1 MKLTNVRFFAKNNI
15 RGNEKSKTVVA
26 LMCVFALS
34 VTIISSFSVT
44 VTNALNLHKS
54 DFRSHSLELYPSDR
68 LITDSVVK
76 SVENIDHV
84 KGVYPLMGTREVS
97 FTVLNI
103 EDESGTNNEIMLNA
117 DGREV
122 YIEAHSLI
130 GDEKRPVISG
140 KTLDESP
147 TFSCIVPDLFYP
159 YDDHYNEQ
167 TGEKHDLEYID
178 GESLIGKTITVVPFG
193 GDYECT
199 YNYEGVDEGLGG
211 SDIANLPALEYKLKV
226 VGVYYDAPTQFG
238 NYDTVFYSE
247 ETGRQ
252 IEKMALEAS
261 DIDLSSETSR
271 VANWWKNKSLRIH
284 YVEVDD
290 FENIPEVQ
298 NELGELGFFLPDSMF
313 VIPESVANMAN
324 ILSLPCYIL
333 IFAIAVIC
341 IINIIQS
348 TTSTLNKRKSEIGLL
363 KAVGFKDRQILLC
376 LCYEQLSLAIKGFVI
391 GGGLSAVFIA
401 IANFINYH
409 RTFNDRLYIVSWGD
423 YFIFLL
429 IAFAVAV
436 IVPLLCQLITIHKL
450 SKIQPKDVM
459 N

>member
-1 MKLTNVRFFAKNNI
+1 MKLANVRFLAKNNI
-15 RGNEKSKTVVA
+15 RGNGKSKAVVA
-26 LMCVFALS
+26 LMCIFALS

-44 VTNALNLHKS
+44 VTNALNLYKI

-68 LITDSVVK
+68 LITDDVVK
-76 SVENIDHV
+76 SIENIEHV
-84 KGVYPLMGTREVS
+84 KGVYPLMGTRGVS
-97 FTVLNI
+97 FDVLNV
-103 EDESGTNNEIMLNA
+103 EDDSGTKNEIMSNA
-117 DGREV
+117 DSRDV

-130 GDEKRPVISG
+130 GDEKRPVIAG

-167 TGEKHDLEYID
+167 TGEKNDLKYID
-178 GESLIGKTITVVPFG
+178 GESLIGQTITVVPFG
-193 GDYECT
+193 GFYECT
-199 YNYEGVDEGLGG
+199 YNYEGVEEGLGE

-247 ETGRQ
+247 ETGRK
-252 IEKMALEAS
+252 IEEMALKTS

-284 YVEVDD
+284 FVEVDD
-290 FENIPEVQ
+290 YENIPAVQ
-298 NELGELGFFLPDSMF
+298 NRLGELGFFLPDSMF
-313 VIPESVANMAN
+313 VVPESVANMAN
-324 ILSLPCYIL
+324 ILSFPCYIL

-341 IINIIQS
+341 IISIIQS
-348 TTSTLNKRKSEIGLL
+348 TTSALKKRKSEIGLL
-363 KAVGFKDRQILLC
+363 KAVGYKDRQILLC
-376 LCYEQLSLAIKGFVI
+376 LCYEQMSLTIKGFVI

-401 IANFINYH
+401 VANFINYH
-409 RTFNDRLYIVSWGD
+409 RTFNDRLYIVNWGE

-436 IVPLLCQLITIHKL
+436 IVPLLCQLITMHKL

>member
-1 MKLTNVRFFAKNNI
+1 MKLTNVRFLAKNNI
-15 RGNEKSKTVVA
+15 KGNSKSKSVVA
-26 LMCVFALS
+26 LMCILALS

-44 VTNALNLHKS
+44 VTNALNLYKS

-68 LITDSVVK
+68 LITDDVVK
-76 SVENIDHV
+76 SIENIDHV
-84 KGVYPLMGTREVS
+84 KGVYPLMGTRGVS
-97 FTVLNI
+97 FDVLNV
-103 EDESGTNNEIMLNA
+103 EDDSGTKNEIMSNA
-117 DGREV
+117 DSRDV

-130 GDEKRPVISG
+130 GDEKRPVIAG

-159 YDDHYNEQ
+159 YDDYYNEQ
-167 TGEKHDLEYID
+167 TGYKNDLEYID
-178 GESLIGKTITVVPFG
+178 GESLVGQTITVVPFG
-193 GDYECT
+193 GYYECT
-199 YNYEGVDEGLGG
+199 FNYEGVEEGLGE
-211 SDIANLPALEYKLKV
+211 SDIAMLPALEYKLKV

-238 NYDTVFYSE
+238 NYNTIFYSE

-252 IEKMALEAS
+252 IEEMALKAS
-261 DIDLSSETSR
+261 NIDLSSETSR

-290 FENIPEVQ
+290 YENIPEVQ
-298 NELGELGFFLPDSMF
+298 NRLGELGFFLPDSMF
-313 VIPESVANMAN
+313 VVPESVSNMAN

-348 TTSTLNKRKSEIGLL
+348 TTSTLKKRKSEIGLL
-363 KAVGFKDRQILLC
+363 KAVGYKDRQILLC
-376 LCYEQLSLAIKGFVI
+376 FCYEQLSLTIKGFVI
-391 GGGLSAVFIA
+391 GGGLSAIIIA
-401 IANFINYH
+401 VANFINYH
-409 RTFNDRLYIVSWGD
+409 RTFNDRLYIVNWSD
-423 YFIFLL
+423 YFMFLS

-450 SKIQPKDVM
+450 SKIQPKDAI

>member
-1 MKLTNVRFFAKNNI
+1 MKLANVRFLAKNNI
-15 RGNEKSKTVVA
+15 RGNGKSKAVVA
-26 LMCVFALS
+26 LMCIFALS

-44 VTNALNLHKS
+44 VTNALNLYKI

-68 LITDSVVK
+68 LITDDVVK
-76 SVENIDHV
+76 SIENIEHV
-84 KGVYPLMGTREVS
+84 KGVYPLMGTRGVS
-97 FTVLNI
+97 FDVLNV
-103 EDESGTNNEIMLNA
+103 EDDSGTKNEIMSNA
-117 DGREV
+117 DSRDV

-130 GDEKRPVISG
+130 GDEKRPVIAG

-147 TFSCIVPDLFYP
+147 IFSCIVPDLFYP

-167 TGEKHDLEYID
+167 TGEKTDLKYID
-178 GESLIGKTITVVPFG
+178 GESLIGQTITVVPFG
-193 GDYECT
+193 GFYECT
-199 YNYEGVDEGLGG
+199 YNYEGVEEGLGE

-247 ETGRQ
+247 ETGRK
-252 IEKMALEAS
+252 IEEMALKTS
-261 DIDLSSETSR
+261 NIDLSSETSR

-290 FENIPEVQ
+290 YENIPEVQ
-298 NELGELGFFLPDSMF
+298 NRLGELGFFLPDSMF
-313 VIPESVANMAN
+313 MVPESVSNMAN

-341 IINIIQS
+341 IINIVQS
-348 TTSTLNKRKSEIGLL
+348 TTSSLKKRKSEIGLL
-363 KAVGFKDRQILLC
+363 KAVGYKDRQILLC
-376 LCYEQLSLAIKGFVI
+376 LCYEQLSLTIKGFVI

-401 IANFINYH
+401 VANFINYH
-409 RTFNDRLYIVSWGD
+409 RTFNDRLYIVNWGE

-436 IVPLLCQLITIHKL
+436 IVPLLCQLITMHKL